1 MRLPRTHNDMAINQ
15 GIPGADS
22 TDQITSA
29 LIEEATQLIGATP
42 QFWGRYF
49 CSPSNPSP
57 YEYIHLNENGP
68 LSENKIKLLPIAEQ
82 TWRVAGSQQDGVS
95 DAQGNVDDLIGTFS
109 ADYLA
114 GIGQEFLMF
123 LDVEGS
129 PPSNPSL
136 SAAYYAGWA
145 KTLSSYSQ
153 QKAAGRFTILPAVYA
168 SRDDNQTWQT
178 LQGNVAPCHAIWIA
192 AYGSNSPELPEWNA
206 SQTTPQ
212 GAQLTCP
219 VLAWQYAGNLGSDQS
234 LDCNVTNPYESG
246 LLERLIAPP

>member
-1 MRLPRTHNDMAINQ
+1 MNQ

-22 TDQITSA
+22 TDQVTRG

-57 YEYIHLNENGP
+57 YEYTHVDENRP
-68 LSENKIKLLPIAEQ
+68 LSENNIKLLPIAEQ
-82 TWRVAGSQQDGVS
+82 TWRVAGSQQDGAA
-95 DAQGNVDDLIGTFS
+95 DAQGNVDDLIETFG

-136 SAAYYAGWA
+136 SPAYYTGWA
-145 KTLSSYSQ
+145 RTLSSYSQ
-153 QKAAGRFTILPAVYA
+153 QKASGRFTILPAVYA
-168 SRDDNQTWQT
+168 SRDDTQTWQT
-178 LQGNVAPCHAIWIA
+178 LQQNVAPCHAIWIA
-192 AYGSNSPELPEWNA
+192 AYGSNSPQLPAWDEN
-206 SQTTPQ
+206 QTTPQ
-212 GAQLTCP
+212 GAQLTYP
-219 VLAWQYAGNLGSDQS
+219 ILVWQYAGNLGSDQS
-234 LDCNVTNPYESG
+234 LDCNLSNPSEAG
-246 LLERLIAPP
+246 LMERLISPP

>member
-1 MRLPRTHNDMAINQ
+1 MSQ
-15 GIPGADS
+15 GIPGVDS
-22 TDQITSA
+22 TDQVTNA
-29 LIEEATQLIGATP
+29 LIEEARRLIGATP

-57 YEYIHLNENGP
+57 YEYTHRNENGP
-68 LSENKIKLLPIAEQ
+68 LSENSIKLLPIAEQ
-82 TWRVAGSQQDGVS
+82 TWRVAGSQQEGAA
-95 DAQGNVDDLIGTFS
+95 DAQGNVDDLIETFGS
-109 ADYLA
+109 DYLA

-136 SAAYYAGWA
+136 SADYYAGWA
-145 KTLSSYSQ
+145 QTLSSYSQ
-153 QKAAGRFTILPAVYA
+153 QKAGGRFTILPAVYA

-178 LQGNVAPCHAIWIA
+178 LQQNVAPCHAIWIA
-192 AYGSNSPELPEWNA
+192 AYGSNSPALRGWDV

-219 VLAWQYAGNLGSDQS
+219 VLAWQYAGDLGPDQC
-234 LDCNVTNPYESG
+234 LDCNISNPSASG
-246 LLERLIAPP
+246 LMERLITPP

>member
-1 MRLPRTHNDMAINQ
+1 MSQ

-22 TDQITSA
+22 TDQVTPA
-29 LIEEATQLIGATP
+29 LVDEATRLIGAAP

-57 YEYIHLNENGP
+57 YEYTHRNENGP
-68 LSENKIKLLPIAEQ
+68 LSESNIQLLPIAEQ
-82 TWRVAGSQQDGVS
+82 TWRVAGSQQDGVF
-95 DAQGNVDDLIGTFS
+95 DARGNVDDLMETFG

-114 GIGQEFLMF
+114 GVGQEFLMF

-136 SAAYYAGWA
+136 SAAYYTGWA
-145 KTLSSYSQ
+145 QTLSTYSQ
-153 QKAAGRFTILPAVYA
+153 QKASGRFTILPAVYA
-168 SRDDNQTWQT
+168 SRDDTQTWQT
-178 LQGNVAPCHAIWIA
+178 LQQNVAPCHAIWIA
-192 AYGSNSPELPEWNA
+192 AYGSNASELPAWDA

-219 VLAWQYAGNLGSDQS
+219 ILAWQYAGNLGSDQS
-234 LDCNVTNPYESG
+234 LDCNLSNPSEAG
-246 LLERLIAPP
+246 LMERLIPPP